1 MKDKKM
7 GVKGMNKLRY
17 PEKKYLST
25 YELSSNFFKE
35 LGIKANDI
43 TPLRK
48 VFILKTD
55 EGNKILKKV
64 DYGVDRI
71 EFINLCIEGIRETFP
86 NIISFNK
93 FSSGNVFKVWDDD
106 YYIVMDLIEG
116 REATFTNEI
125 ELNMCAETLAK
136 MHIASLRVIDEYNLK
151 SRIDTSLIFKYE
163 DALKDIKDIKRLIE
177 TFKYKNKFDN
187 LFFDI
192 INRCIN
198 DMEKSLELL
207 TFSNYSEYRKS
218 FRNLVVC
225 HNDLAEHNFLYCNE
239 DMYLID
245 FDYSSID
252 LRIMD
257 LADIVLKGIKN
268 AAFDVDKAIG
278 VIKSYDNIYK
288 IEKEEYKLLYII
300 LLFPRDLYTLA
311 KDYYHK
317 QKSWDEEVFL
327 NRLNNKIINDDF
339 RREFLSEYKERFKEE
354 LCLS

>member
-1 MKDKKM
+1 
-7 GVKGMNKLRY
+7 MNKLRY

-64 DYGVDRI
+64 DYGIDRI

-86 NIISFNK
+86 NTISFKK

-116 REATFTNEI
+116 REATFTNEV
-125 ELNMCAETLAK
+125 ELNMCAEVLAK
-136 MHIASLRVIDEYNLK
+136 MHIASLKVVKEYNLQ

-163 DALKDIKDIKRLIE
+163 DALTDIKEIKNLIE
-177 TFKYKNKFDN
+177 SFKYRNVFDE
-187 LFFDI
+187 LFFGVID
-192 INRCIN
+192 RCIN

-207 TFSNYSEYRKS
+207 KFSDYSEYRKK

-225 HNDLAEHNFLYCNE
+225 HNDLAEHNFLYSKNE
-239 DMYLID
+239 MYLID

-257 LADIVLKGIKN
+257 LADIILKGIKN
-268 AAFDVDKAIG
+268 AAFDVEKAIG
-278 VIKSYDNIYK
+278 IIKSYDKIYK
-288 IEKEEYKLLYII
+288 IDKEEYKLLYII
-300 LLFPRDLYTLA
+300 LLFPRDLYTIA

-317 QKSWDEEVFL
+317 QKAWDEEVFL

-339 RREFLSEYKERFKEE
+339 RREFLTKYKESFKEE
-354 LCLS
+354 LFLS